1 MPYFTRA
8 QDRIDRGGKI
18 VADVFCALLLLAFSL
33 VCFGALGG
41 LIAFLI
47 LEAGLL
53 VIDYIVPSSDDA
65 PGAAL
70 R

>member
-18 VADVFCALLLLAFSL
+18 AADVFCALLLLAFAV
-33 VCFGALGG
+33 VCFGPVGG
-41 LIAFLI
+41 LIAFVV

-53 VIDYIVPSSDDA
+53 VIDHIVPSSDDA
-65 PGAAL
+65 GAAV

>member
-8 QDRIDRGGKI
+8 QDRIERGGKFA
-18 VADVFCALLLLAFSL
+18 ADVFCALLLLAFSL
-33 VCFGALGG
+33 VCFGAVGG

-65 PGAAL
+65 GAAV